1 MLSLSVSYPPMFRNS
16 ETLEEREM
24 IMMRLLKRTRL
35 ILGIAAVL
43 ASVLLS
49 WGLTSFL
56 DDMSLLIVLLGG
68 AIFVWLNPELMRGE

>member
-1 MLSLSVSYPPMFRNS
+1 MLSLSVSYRIMFRNG
-16 ETLEEREM
+16 EILWGEM
-24 IMMRLLKRTRL
+24 IMMRLSKRTRL

-43 ASVLLS
+43 VSVLLS
-49 WGLTSFL
+49 RGLTSFL